1 MRPSFYPLES
11 FKPLLELTNQ
21 WQVMRDELLQLDAPL
36 LDIDRTDKSHDQVFT
51 ELNQYLD
58 RGGDYGWLK
67 GWGQAGGNR
76 DWVQFAL
83 QVQDRPIEAARA
95 SFPRTLQLLGA
106 LRGIKVCSLA
116 RLAAH
121 SFLTCHRHPEIL
133 GEGLLQMHITL
144 SAATEGNY
152 AYLNVNGQFHQHRT
166 GEAVIFDGSLDHFV
180 VNASNTERTILYLE
194 FDKAR
199 MASR

>member
-1 MRPSFYPLES
+1 MRPSFYPLDS
-11 FKPLLELTNQ
+11 FKPLLELKNN
-21 WQVMRDELLQLDAPL
+21 WQIIRDELSRLQAPL
-36 LDIDRTDKSHDQVFT
+36 LDIDRTDKSHAQVFT
-51 ELNQYLD
+51 ELNQHMLQ
-58 RGGDYGWLK
+58 GGDYGWLK

-83 QVQDRPIEAARA
+83 QVQNQPIEAARA
-95 SFPRTLQLLGA
+95 FFPETLKLLDA
-106 LRGIKVCSLA
+106 LDGLKVCSLA

-121 SFLTCHRHPEIL
+121 SFLSCHRHPEVFT
-133 GEGLLQMHITL
+133 EGLLQMHITL
-144 SAATEGNY
+144 SAADERNY
-152 AYLNVNGQFHQHRT
+152 AYLNVNGEFHQHRM

-180 VNASNTERTILYLE
+180 VNASEVERTILYLE